1 MATLCCLRAVGS
13 GRRVVNPKS
22 EISRYG
28 WSSRCTLYPE
38 PCTLYPGDTMADNEL
53 IWVVDDD
60 SAIRELLSFIVTEA
74 GYTVDTFSSPIPADR
89 PMRSSSIS

>member
-1 MATLCCLRAVGS
+1 
-13 GRRVVNPKS
+13 
-22 EISRYG
+22 
-28 WSSRCTLYPE
+28 
-38 PCTLYPGDTMADNEL
+38 MADNEL

-74 GYTVDTFSSPIPADR
+74 GYTVDTFSSGAPRSLPIPGDC